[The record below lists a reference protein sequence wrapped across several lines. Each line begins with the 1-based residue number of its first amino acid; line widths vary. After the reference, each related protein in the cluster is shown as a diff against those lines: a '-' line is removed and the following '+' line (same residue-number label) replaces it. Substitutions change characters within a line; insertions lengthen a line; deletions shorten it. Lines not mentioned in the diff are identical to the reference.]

1 MNVPPR
7 PYMLPGQKKL
17 QAPKLSAVRE
27 DESIPSHSNERT
39 PTLKTRLLGIGFWIF
54 SGSWIL
60 VFGAWSP
67 ALRAEESK
75 HGAPSVWERSIVTLE
90 VARKKYD
97 YYQPWSKRPSQLQKS
112 GLVVG
117 EREILTTA
125 DEMFDHRS

>member
-17 QAPKLSAVRE
+17 QAPSSKLQRNPKLQAPELSAVRE

-60 VFGAWSP
+60 VLGAWSP
-67 ALRAEESK
+67 ALGAEESK

-97 YYQPWSKRPSQLQKS
+97 YYQPWSK
-112 GLVVG
+112 
-117 EREILTTA
+117 
-125 DEMFDHRS
+125 